1 MTTKE
6 LFLES
11 KRVEVRIRPRITAI
25 TRRQLVAISGGCCSL
40 EDCRRNLVTGENS
53 FIGETAMI
61 ESVISTGPR
70 YNPNLTIEELS
81 SLENLILLCPTCHR
95 LIDKQPEI
103 YSTDWLKN
111 SKKKHL
117 ENLRSILSDNKLV
130 EVKFDELTEISLK
143 EAISVWRANKG
154 NASEEF
160 WQDILT
166 KCPAVLSQIFP
177 NSSFQFGAKCY
188 VGGKNIKNRQGNIV
202 DFIYA
207 SKHTDNV
214 VLVELKTPTKKLLG
228 SKYRGNCYSISDE
241 LSGGIV
247 QVLNYKEQ
255 LLKEYYKLQDDDSS
269 FNAFSPK
276 CVVLV
281 GSLETEMDNA
291 IKLKSFELF
300 RNSLSGIQV
309 ITFDEMFEKA
319 NDVLELV
326 S

>member
-1 MTTKE
+1 M
-6 LFLES
+6 LEPE
-11 KRVEVRIRPRITAI
+11 RVEVRIRPRITAV
-25 TRRQLVAISGGCCSL
+25 TRQQLVAESGGCCSL
-40 EDCRRNLVTGENS
+40 EDCRRNLAVGDNS
-53 FIGETAMI
+53 FIGEAAMI
-61 ESVISTGPR
+61 ESVILSGPR
-70 YNPNLTIEELS
+70 YNPELTMEGGV
-81 SLENLILLCPTCHR
+81 SLDNLILLCPTCHR
-95 LIDKQPEI
+95 LVDKQPEI
-103 YSTDWLKN
+103 YSADWLKRAKN
-111 SKKKHL
+111 KHL
-117 ENLRSILSDNKLV
+117 ENLRSILSDSEPV

-143 EAISVWRANKG
+143 EAISVWKANRG

-160 WQDILT
+160 WQELFT

-214 VLVELKTPTKKLLG
+214 VLVELKTPTKRLLG

-255 LLKEYYKLQDDDSS
+255 LLKEYYKLQDEESS

-276 CVVLV
+276 CVVLA
-281 GSLETEMDNA
+281 GSLEVEMDNA

-300 RNSLSGIQV
+300 RNSLSGVQV
-309 ITFDEMFEKA
+309 ITFDEIFEKA
-319 NDVLELV
+319 SDVLDLV
-326 S
+326 T